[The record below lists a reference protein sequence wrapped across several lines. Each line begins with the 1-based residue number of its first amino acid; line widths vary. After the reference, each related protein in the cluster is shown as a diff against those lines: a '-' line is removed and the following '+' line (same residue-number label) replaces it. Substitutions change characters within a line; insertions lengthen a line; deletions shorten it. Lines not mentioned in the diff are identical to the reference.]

1 MPMICARCGAQ
12 NPDGNLYCQTCGT
25 PLAAPA
31 PAPAPAAAAAATAGT
46 FQGPP
51 PNLAPPIGGPTG
63 YSSPY
68 LAPAGPQV
76 PVHRTPWTLIVA
88 AVVALTLLAAGFGT
102 AFAVL
107 NNHGGSSNTP
117 STLGDLP
124 SPTPGLSPSPVA
136 SPTPVSTGPQSTSND
151 GVSVSLPSGWVVD
164 TQDSE
169 SIVITDPNSEGS
181 VTISSGSSVPA
192 QTALQNKDTVVSA
205 LRSKYPD
212 VRDCPNSRA
221 TNSTLNGAAGI
232 SWTLCFTL
240 TSGAASV
247 PAAASLFAG
256 ANSSGSVYYLVM
268 VLTTQDNLQNY
279 LNMTKSILQSITWKL
294 T

>member
-1 MPMICARCGAQ
+1 MAVTCARCGAQ

-25 PLAAPA
+25 PLAMTAPA
-31 PAPAPAAAAAATAGT
+31 TAPETAGS

-51 PNLAPPIGGPTG
+51 PNLAPPVGGPSG
-63 YSSPY
+63 YASPY
-68 LAPAGPQV
+68 YTPTGPQV

-88 AVVALTLLAAGFGT
+88 AVIALTLLAAGFGT

-107 NNHGGSSNTP
+107 NNRASSNAP
-117 STLGDLP
+117 SSLGDVP

-136 SPTPVSTGPQSTSND
+136 SPTPVSTGPQSASND
-151 GVSVSLPSGWVVD
+151 GLSLSLPPGWVVD
-164 TQDSE
+164 TKDNE

-181 VTISSGSSVPA
+181 VTVSSGSSDPV
-192 QTALQNKDTVVSA
+192 QTAQQNKDTVVSA
-205 LRSKYPD
+205 LKSKYPD

-221 TNSTLNGAAGI
+221 SNVTLGGAGGI

-240 TSGAASV
+240 TGQGSSV
-247 PAAASLFAG
+247 AAAASLFAG
-256 ANSSGSVYYLVM
+256 ANRSGSVYYLVM

-279 LNMTKSILQSITWKL
+279 LALTKPIVQSITWKL
-294 T
+294 S